1 MEVNE
6 VGETITETA
15 HDEHVGRQSGAPETF
30 RKRTAVFVGV
40 MGMLLAIASLGGESS
55 MKETINANI
64 RASDTYS
71 FYQARNIRQT
81 SYQIAADSLDALIG
95 TSPALPPD
103 LRDGLT
109 KRMDDYRATVKRYE
123 SDPQKGEG
131 KKELLAKANKY
142 EEERDVAQ
150 RKDINF
156 DFSRALYE
164 IAIVLGSVSIVATSR
179 ALLWLCGFLAAV
191 ATVLSVNGFFLL
203 FELPIQ

>member
-1 MEVNE
+1 MEAHE
-6 VGETITETA
+6 VGETVEEAA
-15 HDEHVGRQSGAPETF
+15 HEEHLERADTF

-40 MGMLLAIASLGGESS
+40 LGMLMAVASLGGESS

-81 SYQIAADSLDALIG
+81 GYQIAADELDALIKA
-95 TSPALPPD
+95 TPSLSPESHDALS
-103 LRDGLT
+103 
-109 KRMDDYRATVKRYE
+109 KKIEDYRAIAKRYE
-123 SDPQKGEG
+123 SDPEKGEG
-131 KKELLAKANKY
+131 KKELLVKANKY

-164 IAIVLGSVSIVATSR
+164 IAIVLASVSIVAASR
-179 ALLWLCGFLAAV
+179 ALVWLCAGIAV
-191 ATVLSVNGFFLL
+191 IATILSVNGFLLL
-203 FELPIQ
+203 FDLPLQ

>member
-1 MEVNE
+1 MEANE
-6 VGETITETA
+6 VGETIAEA
-15 HDEHVGRQSGAPETF
+15 AQDEHADRQSGASENF
-30 RKRTAVFVGV
+30 RKRTAVLVGV
-40 MGMLLAIASLGGESS
+40 MGMLMAIASLGGESA

-81 SYQIAADSLDALIG
+81 SYQIAADSLDALIES
-95 TSPALPPD
+95 SPSLPLD
-103 LRDGLT
+103 ARASLT
-109 KRMDDYRATVKRYE
+109 KRIDDYRATVKRYE
-123 SDPQKGEG
+123 SDPERHEG
-131 KKELLAKANKY
+131 KKELLAKAKTY

-164 IAIVLGSVSIVATSR
+164 IAIVLGSVCIVAASR
-179 ALLWLCGFLAAV
+179 ALLWFCGFLSLV

>member
-1 MEVNE
+1 MEAHE
-6 VGETITETA
+6 VGETVEEAAHAEHHET
-15 HDEHVGRQSGAPETF
+15 DTF

-40 MGMLLAIASLGGESS
+40 LGMLMAIASLGGESS

-81 SYQIAADSLDALIG
+81 GYQIAADELGALIKTSPSLSPESRDAL
-95 TSPALPPD
+95 S
-103 LRDGLT
+103 
-109 KRMDDYRATVKRYE
+109 KRINDYQAIVKRYE
-123 SDPQKGEG
+123 SDPEKGEG
-131 KKELLAKANKY
+131 KKELLVKATRY

-164 IAIVLGSVSIVATSR
+164 IAIVLASVGIVAASR
-179 ALLWLCGFLAAV
+179 ALVWLCAGLAV
-191 ATVLSVNGFFLL
+191 IATVLSVNGFFLL
-203 FELPIQ
+203 FELPLH

>member
-1 MEVNE
+1 MEAHE
-6 VGETITETA
+6 IGETVSEAA
-15 HDEHVGRQSGAPETF
+15 HEQEEHHEGSDTNF

-40 MGMLLAIASLGGESS
+40 LGMLMAIASLGGESS

-81 SYQIAADSLDALIG
+81 SYQIAADTLEMTKTSPGLAPEARDAL
-95 TSPALPPD
+95 
-103 LRDGLT
+103 T
-109 KRMDDYRATVKRYE
+109 KKIEDYRATVKRYE
-123 SDPQKGEG
+123 SDPEKGEG
-131 KKELLAKANKY
+131 KRELLAKANKY

-164 IAIVLGSVSIVATSR
+164 IAIVLASVSIVAASR
-179 ALLWLCGFLAAV
+179 PILWLCALMAVV
-191 ATVLSVNGFFLL
+191 ATVLSVNGYFLL
-203 FELPIQ
+203 FELPIH